1 MADGKRA
8 RSINTILFYYIFKII
23 ISSAFII
30 FIMSI
35 IINEGLKREII
46 YPANYVESM
55 IIKNMDIYE
64 TKEKLEKE
72 DIPPYTDYAVVDD
85 NFNYKYGNI
94 SEDKFKEIKD
104 LLEKDYTRDSYYGFL
119 KVVNRDGEKL
129 ILNYSLKI
137 RFKNPNIDKLFSSFE
152 RDVLIFTFILLIINI
167 LCLIINFTREIG
179 NSILSLK
186 DISKE
191 IENKNLDFEIKYTNI
206 KEVNQVV
213 KSMDD
218 MKNELKNSLER
229 QWLNESEKREQIS
242 SLAHDLKTPLT
253 IVKGNLQLLE
263 ELEEDVDKKEYLNY
277 MDKNI
282 SDMEEYIKILINIS
296 KNSEENNY
304 SKDYKD
310 IDIKNL
316 LYELLEKSKALALR
330 KNIKINK
337 DFENIVDRKIYAN
350 REEIMRIYE
359 NILSNAVDFSP
370 VYGEINLNGKIEKD
384 NFIFSVIDSGRGF
397 SDESLKKAT
406 KEFYMDDISRGR
418 KNHYGMGLFIT
429 KKLVDKYNGKI
440 NISNTKDGNGK
451 VEIILPVK

>member
-1 MADGKRA
+1 
-8 RSINTILFYYIFKII
+8 
-23 ISSAFII
+23 
-30 FIMSI
+30 
-35 IINEGLKREII
+35 
-46 YPANYVESM
+46 
-55 IIKNMDIYE
+55 
-64 TKEKLEKE
+64 
-72 DIPPYTDYAVVDD
+72 
-85 NFNYKYGNI
+85 
-94 SEDKFKEIKD
+94 
-104 LLEKDYTRDSYYGFL
+104 
-119 KVVNRDGEKL
+119 
-129 ILNYSLKI
+129 
-137 RFKNPNIDKLFSSFE
+137 
-152 RDVLIFTFILLIINI
+152 
-167 LCLIINFTREIG
+167 
-179 NSILSLK
+179 
-186 DISKE
+186 E

-229 QWLNESEKREQIS
+229 QWLNESEKREHIS

-337 DFENIVDRKIYAN
+337 DIENIVDRKIYAN

-359 NILSNAVDFSP
+359 NILYNAVDFRP
-370 VYGEINLNGKIEKD
+370 VCGEINLYGKSEKD

-429 KKLVDKYNGKI
+429 KKLVEKYNGKI

>member
-137 RFKNPNIDKLFSSFE
+137 RFKNPNIDKLFSYFE

-191 IENKNLDFEIKYTNI
+191 IENENLDFEIKYTNI

>member
-94 SEDKFKEIKD
+94 SEDKFKKIKD

-137 RFKNPNIDKLFSSFE
+137 RFKNPNIDKLFSYFE

-167 LCLIINFTREIG
+167 LCLIIKFTREIG

-191 IENKNLDFEIKYTNI
+191 IENENLDFEIKYTNI

>member
-137 RFKNPNIDKLFSSFE
+137 RFKNPNIDKLFSYFE

-167 LCLIINFTREIG
+167 LCLIIKFTREIG

-191 IENKNLDFEIKYTNI
+191 IENENLDFEIKYTNI

-370 VYGEINLNGKIEKD
+370 VYGEINLNAKIEKD
-384 NFIFSVIDSGRGF
+384 NFVFSVIDSGRGF

>member
-137 RFKNPNIDKLFSSFE
+137 RFKNPNIDKLFSYFE

-167 LCLIINFTREIG
+167 LCLIIKFTREIG

-191 IENKNLDFEIKYTNI
+191 IENENLDFEIKYTNI

>member
-137 RFKNPNIDKLFSSFE
+137 RFKNPNIDKLFSYFE
-152 RDVLIFTFILLIINI
+152 REVLIFTFILLIINI
-167 LCLIINFTREIG
+167 LCLIIKFTREIG

-191 IENKNLDFEIKYTNI
+191 IENENLDFEIKYTNI

>member
-104 LLEKDYTRDSYYGFL
+104 LLEKYYTRDSYYGFL

-137 RFKNPNIDKLFSSFE
+137 RFKNPNIDKLFSYFE

-167 LCLIINFTREIG
+167 LCLIIKFTREIG

-191 IENKNLDFEIKYTNI
+191 IENENLDFEIKYTNI

-316 LYELLEKSKALALR
+316 LYELLEKSKGLALR

-370 VYGEINLNGKIEKD
+370 VYGEINLNAKIEKD
-384 NFIFSVIDSGRGF
+384 NFVFSVIDSGRGF

>member
-137 RFKNPNIDKLFSSFE
+137 RFKNPNIDKLFSYFE
-152 RDVLIFTFILLIINI
+152 RDVLIFIFILLIINI
-167 LCLIINFTREIG
+167 LCLIIKFTREIG

-191 IENKNLDFEIKYTNI
+191 IENENLDFEIKYTNI

>member
-137 RFKNPNIDKLFSSFE
+137 RFKNPNIDKLFSYFE

-167 LCLIINFTREIG
+167 LCLIIKFTREIG

-191 IENKNLDFEIKYTNI
+191 IENENLDFEIKYTNI

-242 SLAHDLKTPLT
+242 SLAHYLKTPLT

-370 VYGEINLNGKIEKD
+370 VYGEINLDGKIEKD

>member
-1 MADGKRA
+1 
-8 RSINTILFYYIFKII
+8 
-23 ISSAFII
+23 
-30 FIMSI
+30 
-35 IINEGLKREII
+35 
-46 YPANYVESM
+46 
-55 IIKNMDIYE
+55 MDIYE

-191 IENKNLDFEIKYTNI
+191 IENENLDFEIKYTNI

-218 MKNELKNSLER
+218 MKNELKNCLER
-229 QWLNESEKREQIS
+229 QWLNESER
-242 SLAHDLKTPLT
+242 
-253 IVKGNLQLLE
+253 
-263 ELEEDVDKKEYLNY
+263 
-277 MDKNI
+277 
-282 SDMEEYIKILINIS
+282 
-296 KNSEENNY
+296 SEERRVG
-304 SKDYKD
+304 
-310 IDIKNL
+310 I
-316 LYELLEKSKALALR
+316 
-330 KNIKINK
+330 
-337 DFENIVDRKIYAN
+337 
-350 REEIMRIYE
+350 EEMCQR
-359 NILSNAVDFSP
+359 
-370 VYGEINLNGKIEKD
+370 
-384 NFIFSVIDSGRGF
+384 R
-397 SDESLKKAT
+397 
-406 KEFYMDDISRGR
+406 
-418 KNHYGMGLFIT
+418 
-429 KKLVDKYNGKI
+429 
-440 NISNTKDGNGK
+440 
-451 VEIILPVK
+451 